1 MNDARIQSLFEN
13 IDNFGD
19 GEEIGYNSPLGR
31 WLKAHT
37 NNGKQDVFISAS
49 GTAPS
54 ALYRF
59 PNLDPD
65 GSNIENFV
73 DAGNV
78 YINVADYPLFVSFE
92 GGHWNDWNTEAG
104 AQNVFDIPW
113 IHFWL
118 PGGHG
123 VPSESMQ
130 PTEHG
135 ARYLPSLKPFGS
147 DRVWNLGQFLGTGW
161 RITAFAT
168 GENDTSFADPAVAIN
183 TDTGGI
189 IASMFHKAQPN
200 WRGAD
205 PRGIC
210 VVEFIANYL
219 TEHGNITSVDSTPSD
234 RIEISDSVQSA
245 PYKVGIIYF
254 LPSNRQPQSN
264 MDVHLIRLLKSAQE
278 IYASQMQSHGFGRQT
293 FTIETEVIY
302 ATGQFNSSY
311 YRTNTYTKIRDEIL
325 SRFDTTDT
333 VYMIATDIGI
343 ETIDGACAIAHSGF
357 LSSDSTL
364 WWRVSGGLFII
375 PTQGDCSTPWITA
388 HEIAHTFGLVHDYRD
403 NAYITGLGTQ
413 TRLSECAAGWLSVH
427 PFFTGKTEDNENTT
441 IEIRSQYNGHF
452 EFQVSDPDGVH
463 QAQFLIPATFADP
476 SPVGTKLHGCSTFNG
491 KITGVASFHVSGL
504 SDNEEVKLQV
514 IDVHGNIVERKFRVK
529 TVLFGDVN
537 SDGVVNVLD
546 LVFVADRIGKK
557 DPMADVNS
565 DGVVNVLDLVAIANA
580 F

>member
-1 MNDARIQSLFEN
+1 MRYNCIFTLFLHFLPLLTSHASDLAIYSGPTNPDWISQSASISNTRTIMNDARIQSLFEN
-13 IDNFGD
+13 IDNFGN
-19 GEEIGYNSPLGR
+19 GEEIGYDSPLGR

-37 NNGKQDVFISAS
+37 NNGKQDVFISAL

-92 GGHWNDWNTEAG
+92 GGHWNNWNTEAG

-135 ARYLPSLKPFGS
+135 ERYLPSLKPFGS
-147 DRVWNLGQFLGTGW
+147 DRVWNLGQFLGTDW

-168 GENDTSFADPAVAIN
+168 GETDASFADPAVAIN
-183 TDTGGI
+183 TNTGGI

-200 WRGAD
+200 WIGTD
-205 PRGIC
+205 PRGLC

-219 TEHGNITSVDSTPSD
+219 TEHGNITGVDSMPSD
-234 RIEISDSVQSA
+234 RIDILNSVQST

-254 LPSNRQPQSN
+254 LPSDRQPQSN
-264 MDVHLIRLLKSAQE
+264 MDAQLIRLLKSAQE

-302 ATGQFNSSY
+302 ATGHFTSSY

-325 SRFDTTDT
+325 SRFDTTET

-357 LSSDSTL
+357 LSSAKPTYLGALGWILST
-364 WWRVSGGLFII
+364 S
-375 PTQGDCSTPWITA
+375 
-388 HEIAHTFGLVHDYRD
+388 
-403 NAYITGLGTQ
+403 
-413 TRLSECAAGWLSVH
+413 
-427 PFFTGKTEDNENTT
+427 
-441 IEIRSQYNGHF
+441 IR
-452 EFQVSDPDGVH
+452 
-463 QAQFLIPATFADP
+463 I
-476 SPVGTKLHGCSTFNG
+476 C
-491 KITGVASFHVSGL
+491 
-504 SDNEEVKLQV
+504 
-514 IDVHGNIVERKFRVK
+514 
-529 TVLFGDVN
+529 
-537 SDGVVNVLD
+537 
-546 LVFVADRIGKK
+546 
-557 DPMADVNS
+557 
-565 DGVVNVLDLVAIANA
+565 
-580 F
+580 